1 MRAEIKNIDNFI
13 QQFGSVSDEKHTTL
27 LRPQSL

>member
-13 QQFGSVSDEKHTTL
+13 RQFGSVPGEDYPTP